1 MKKNYAFDFD
11 DVCLQAFNAIK
22 EKLILAPVMTV
33 PNWSQPFEVMC
44 DASDFAIGA
53 VLGQKQ
59 DKLFRAIYYAS
70 RTLNGAQLNYTTTKK
85 EMLAV
90 VFACDK
96 FRSYLIGTNVIVF
109 TDHAALRYLFGK
121 KDAKPR
127 LIRWILLLQE
137 FDLEFEI
144 RKEVKI

>member
-1 MKKNYAFDFD
+1 
-11 DVCLQAFNAIK
+11 
-22 EKLILAPVMTV
+22 MTV
-33 PNWSQPFEVMC
+33 PDWSQAFEVMC
-44 DASDFAIGA
+44 DASDFVIGA

-70 RTLNGAQLNYTTTKK
+70 RTLNEAQLNYTTTEK

-90 VFACDK
+90 VFACEK
-96 FRSYLIGTNVIVF
+96 FRSYLIGTKVIVF
-109 TDHAALRYLFGK
+109 TDHAALCYLFGK

-137 FDLEFEI
+137 FDLEVRDKKGSENSVADHLS
-144 RKEVKI
+144 RLEQEEVRPDLVIQEAFPDE